1 MGKKRTK
8 SPVRKGR
15 KRRKGKQIEISI
27 WIIAAV
33 IASLTAFILWPYV
46 SDRSSTE
53 KGAAVPEGT
62 YRYGLDI
69 SHYQEKIVWDSLMVL
84 TDGAGR
90 TIRSKTIAKDI
101 RPISFV
107 FIKATEGASMKDRN
121 FRKHWKAAEERKI
134 PKGAYHFFR
143 SSKSGAV
150 QARHFIRTAGK
161 LGPDDLPPVLDIE
174 TIHTGC
180 SINTLNDRALEWL
193 ETVSRHYGCKPI
205 VYSSASFIKD
215 ILCDEIKENYPIWV
229 AHYGKER
236 PECRKWQIWQFT
248 DQAIVYGIE
257 GYCDLNVCPAGFLES
272 LK

>member
-1 MGKKRTK
+1 MSKKRPK

-15 KRRKGKQIEISI
+15 KRKKRKKIEISI
-27 WIIAAV
+27 WIIASV
-33 IASLTAFILWPYV
+33 IASLTAFILWPYIT
-46 SDRSSTE
+46 DRSSAE
-53 KGAAVPEGT
+53 KGAAVPEGI

-84 TDGAGR
+84 TDGARR
-90 TIRSKTIAKDI
+90 TTRSKTNAKDI

-107 FIKATEGASMKDRN
+107 FIKATEGASMKDKD
-121 FRKHWKAAEERKI
+121 FRKHWKAAGERNI

-150 QARHFIRTAGK
+150 QARHFIKTAGE
-161 LGPDDLPPVLDIE
+161 LSRNDLPPVLDIE

-180 SINTLNDRALEWL
+180 SIRTLNDRALEWL
-193 ETVSRHYGCKPI
+193 EIVSAHYGRKPI
-205 VYSSASFIKD
+205 VYSSASFIEN

-229 AHYGKER
+229 AHYGKDR
-236 PECRKWQIWQFT
+236 PECQKWNIWQFT
-248 DQAIVYGIE
+248 DKAIIYGID
-257 GYCDLNVCPAGFLES
+257 GFCDLNVCPAGYLES